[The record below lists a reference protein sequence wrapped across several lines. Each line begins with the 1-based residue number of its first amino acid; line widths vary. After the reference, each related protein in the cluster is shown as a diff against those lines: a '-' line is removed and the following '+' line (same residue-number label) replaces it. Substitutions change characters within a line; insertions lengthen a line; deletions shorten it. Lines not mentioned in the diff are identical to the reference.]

1 MYQNFL
7 LLGLCRLSVTKTSK
21 QKNRGSGAERNSQ
34 FCGSRGTPAFQL
46 HWGSLTA
53 APPQS
58 KNLLVLCRG
67 ALGGCCSDLGLLGA
81 CRWPAAV
88 PHRAGSGCSCLLVL
102 RSPREFAAGF
112 LQELC
117 SLSAV
122 AAGRLRT
129 QLPFSVCSQNKS
141 LPSLHFSAFV
151 VGRASRG
158 RDRSL
163 SHFRFFFFSCKLTLS
178 TFSGPLQSYQD
189 AYRAKSRGAAAR
201 CLRAYLA
208 LPFWKCPHCK

>member
-58 KNLLVLCRG
+58 KNLLLLCRG

-129 QLPFSVCSQNKS
+129 QLPFSVCNQNKS

-151 VGRASRG
+151 VGSVPRKGQESEP
-158 RDRSL
+158 
-163 SHFRFFFFSCKLTLS
+163 FQIFFSCNLTS
-178 TFSGPLQSYQD
+178 SSFSDALQSYQD